1 MTDVDQLGH
10 IEPLGPLVA
19 DQKMSASARARLYR
33 SVPANTRRA
42 YARVWDGRPRP
53 DAAPPER
60 ATHRG
65 FTGWC
70 ELHNRTP
77 MPATPQTLAEYVAHL
92 ADAGK
97 APATIEQAIAAIRTR
112 HRLAGHGK
120 HYPDADL
127 ALAVL
132 RDHRRDRAAAG
143 RSGQRQALPVLV
155 ESLRKMVD
163 TIDPNNPIGAR
174 DHALL
179 LLGVVMFARRSEIA
193 ALDWDDLT
201 DAPEGMLI
209 RIRMSKTDA
218 DAKGE
223 QVPVLYGA
231 FPGTDPI
238 RVLDRW
244 RDTLAAR
251 SIPEGGPVLRSVTKS
266 GHIGG
271 RLSTKSINTIV
282 QRRARLA
289 GLGAGYSAHSLR
301 AGAAT
306 IAHLN
311 GAPVA
316 TICRLGRWTPGSRA
330 VLGYIRSVD
339 QWKDHPFRGVL

>member
-1 MTDVDQLGH
+1 MTDARQLEP
-10 IEPLGPLVA
+10 IEPLGSLVA
-19 DQKMSASARARLYR
+19 DEQMSASARARLYR

-42 YARVWDGRPRP
+42 YARVWDGRPAP
-53 DAAPPER
+53 DAPAPER
-60 ATHRG
+60 AVDRG

-70 ELHNRTP
+70 EIHNRTP
-77 MPATPQTLAEYVAHL
+77 MPATAQTLAEYVAYL
-92 ADAGK
+92 ADADK

-120 HYPDADL
+120 HYPDAEL

-163 TIDPNNPIGAR
+163 TIDPTTPLGAR

-179 LLGVVMFARRSEIA
+179 LLGVVMFARRSEMA

-201 DAPEGMLI
+201 DAAEGMLI
-209 RIRMSKTDA
+209 RIRMSKTDT
-218 DAKGE
+218 DAQGE
-223 QVPVLYGA
+223 SVPVLYGA

-238 RVLDRW
+238 RVLARW

-251 SIPEGGPVLRSVTKS
+251 GIAGGPVLRSVTK
-266 GHIGG
+266 GGTIGG

-282 QRRARLA
+282 ARRARLA
-289 GLGAGYSAHSLR
+289 GLGDGYSAHSLR

-339 QWKDHPFRGVL
+339 QWKGHPFRGVL